1 LGFKIS
7 IDDFGTGYSSL
18 SYLKRLPFD
27 EIKIDRA
34 FIKDMGV
41 GQEDDIVI
49 VKLMIQ
55 IAKTLGK
62 EIVAEGAEDAT
73 QISIL
78 EALGC
83 DYVQGYYYAKPMP
96 IDELETFAKE
106 HGEHQRKKGGANGT
120 EKV

>member
-1 LGFKIS
+1 
-7 IDDFGTGYSSL
+7 
-18 SYLKRLPFD
+18 
-27 EIKIDRA
+27 
-34 FIKDMGV
+34 
-41 GQEDDIVI
+41 
-49 VKLMIQ
+49 MIQ

-96 IDELETFAKE
+96 SDELETFAKE
-106 HGEHQRKKGGANGT
+106 HGEHQRKKGGANRT